1 MVLKAVLGVVSLVI
15 FLSMLIGYASPLS
28 ARAWIHTGSSAED
41 VEYAPID
48 CSSLADTAA
57 GRIDDGAAGDGADYL
72 TDDSV
77 ILATCST
84 VRQAQTAWISIPL
97 LPGAVAGVAA
107 ILLPRRRRAA

>member
-1 MVLKAVLGVVSLVI
+1 MILKVLLGIVSLTI
-15 FLSMLIGYASPLS
+15 FVSTLIGYASPLS

-48 CSSLADTAA
+48 CSSLAETAA
-57 GRIDDGAAGDGADYL
+57 GRLDDGAAGDAADYL
-72 TDDSV
+72 ADNSA

-84 VRQAQTAWISIPL
+84 VRQAQTAWITIPV